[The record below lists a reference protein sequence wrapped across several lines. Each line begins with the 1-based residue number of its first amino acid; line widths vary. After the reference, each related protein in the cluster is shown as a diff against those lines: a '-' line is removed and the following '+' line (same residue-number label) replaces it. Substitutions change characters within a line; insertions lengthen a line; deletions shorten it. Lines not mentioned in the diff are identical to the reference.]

1 MKIISQLS
9 VIFIIG
15 GTLGWL
21 NELIFRRIV
30 HKKWVNPGFLTGPC
44 LPLYGC
50 GLLLLYLI
58 SSIDFSFIS
67 SPVLQMEFNETE
79 QELEIEEYLNDT
91 YNLTKALN
99 RRKENKNGISKTK

>member
-67 SPVLQMEFNETE
+67 SPVLQ
-79 QELEIEEYLNDT
+79 
-91 YNLTKALN
+91 
-99 RRKENKNGISKTK
+99 KNSSSTCNNCCDDRN